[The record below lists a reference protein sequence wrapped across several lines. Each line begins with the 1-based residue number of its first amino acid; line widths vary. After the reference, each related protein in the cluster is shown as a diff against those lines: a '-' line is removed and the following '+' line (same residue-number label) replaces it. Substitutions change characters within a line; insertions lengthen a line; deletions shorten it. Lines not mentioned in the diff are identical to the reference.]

1 MNFRSDNEGPV
12 DAAILQAMVSANA
25 GTAHGYAEDH
35 YSAQLDATFSAVF
48 ETDTTVLP
56 MVTGTAGNAIA
67 LAEMCPPWGSVVCH
81 QHAHIHEDE
90 CGAPEFFN
98 PGCKLAPLGGD
109 AGRIEPGELACW
121 LAGQGSHGVHQ
132 NLPAVLSL
140 TQATEAGTV
149 YAPAQITA
157 LADIARSH
165 DMHVHMDGA
174 RFANAVSSLQIH
186 PADITWRAGVDVLT
200 FGASKNGCMAAEALL
215 VFGHPE
221 WLEGMQRRR
230 KRAGHLLSKM
240 RYVSAQLLAYL
251 RDDLW
256 LQLAQQANAHAAT
269 FSAAVNAH
277 SSAELLWP
285 VEVNEVFLH
294 WPAEKLDKLSA
305 AGMAFHRWPGG
316 NDRARFVFACSASAD
331 EVNALCQ
338 ALAAID

>member
-12 DAAILQAMVSANA
+12 ADAILQAMVSANA
-25 GTAHGYAEDH
+25 GSAHGYAEDH
-35 YSAQLDATFSAVF
+35 YSAQLNAVF
-48 ETDTTVLP
+48 SELFETETTVLP
-56 MVTGTAGNAIA
+56 MATGTAGNAVA

-98 PGCKLAPLGGD
+98 PGCKLATLGGD
-109 AGRIEPGELACW
+109 NGRIDAGELACW

-149 YAPAQITA
+149 YTPAQISA
-157 LADIARSH
+157 LTEIAHAH

-174 RFANAVSSLQIH
+174 RFANAVASLQVS
-186 PADITWRAGVDVLT
+186 PAAVTWRAGVDVLI

-215 VFGHPE
+215 VFGHPH

-240 RYVSAQLLAYL
+240 RYVSAQLLASVH
-251 RDDLW
+251 DDLW
-256 LQLAQQANAHAAT
+256 LQLAGTANHHAARFAAAIEAHA
-269 FSAAVNAH
+269 SAD
-277 SSAELLWP
+277 LLWP
-285 VEVNEVFLH
+285 VEANEVFLR
-294 WPAEKLDKLSA
+294 WPADKLEQLA
-305 AGMAFHRWPGG
+305 AQGFAFHRWPGG
-316 NDRARFVFACSASAD
+316 NDRARFVFACTTSDD
-331 EVNALCQ
+331 EVDALCA
-338 ALAAID
+338 ALAGID

>member
-12 DAAILQAMVSANA
+12 ADAILQAMVSANA
-25 GTAHGYAEDH
+25 GTAQGYAEDH
-35 YSAQLDATFSAVF
+35 YSAQLDAHFSELF
-48 ETDTTVLP
+48 ETATTVLP

-98 PGCKLAPLGGD
+98 PGCKLMPLGGA
-109 AGRIEPGELACW
+109 AGRIDPGELACW

-132 NLPAVLSL
+132 NLPSVLSL

-149 YAPAQITA
+149 YAPAQIGA
-157 LADIARSH
+157 LSEIARGH

-174 RFANAVSSLQIH
+174 RFANAVAALQRS
-186 PADITWRAGVDVLT
+186 PAEMTWRAGVDVLT

-221 WLEGMQRRR
+221 WLVGMRRRR

-256 LQLAQQANAHAAT
+256 LELARKANGHAASVAAAIAAHP
-269 FSAAVNAH
+269 SAD
-277 SSAELLWP
+277 LLWP
-285 VEVNEVFLH
+285 VEANEVFLR
-294 WPAEKLDKLSA
+294 WPADKLDQLA
-305 AGMAFHRWPGG
+305 TAGVGFHRWPGG
-316 NDRARFVFACSASAD
+316 NDRARLVFSCSHSED
-331 EVNALCQ
+331 EVKALCQ
-338 ALAAID
+338 ALAAIV